1 MNETGQVF
9 DPGTLRRKPAAIL
22 GAGVSGDGAGTLLRA
37 LEWEYQT
44 YDERGRAFGL
54 AEAQACSVVVVSPGF
69 EVDHPWLVHARE
81 AGVEIFGEAD
91 FASAFWPGPVVAVT
105 GTNGKTTLARFIERL
120 LREAGRPA
128 RALGNVGE
136 SFSAAAAEK
145 PEPDETAVLELS
157 SFQTETLRLLRP
169 DAVVWTNFAEDH
181 LDRHRDLSD
190 YFRAKARLVEALPE
204 GGTFLAGASVRESAE
219 ALGLALARSPLVA
232 RAEEAEGTELPA
244 FSPFRALPQRE
255 TLALGLAFAREAGIG
270 GEAVKKALAEFRGDP
285 HRMEK
290 VATVGRTTF
299 WNDSKA
305 TNFAA
310 ALAACRHFAGKALWI
325 GGGKDKGGDLAG
337 FARRLRELVAG
348 AYLVGETGPA
358 LGKLLAA
365 MGSPVTICENLAKAV
380 KAAYDDARDASDVL
394 FSPGFASLDSFSGYE
409 ERGKTFVDLVLNLKS
424 PARGRT
430 PSD

>member
-1 MNETGQVF
+1 MNETGYFF
-9 DPGTLRRKPAAIL
+9 DPGKLRRKPAAIL
-22 GAGVSGDGAGTLLRA
+22 GAGVSGNGAGTLLRA
-37 LEWEYQT
+37 LEWEYQI

-69 EVDHPWLVHARE
+69 KVDHPWLVHART

-91 FASAFWPGPVVAVT
+91 FASMFWPGPVVAVT
-105 GTNGKTTLARFIERL
+105 GTNGKTTLVRFIERL

-136 SFSAAAAEK
+136 SFAAAAAEK
-145 PEPDETAVLELS
+145 PRSDETAVLELS

-169 DAVVWTNFAEDH
+169 EVVVWTNFAEDH
-181 LDRHRDLSD
+181 IDRHRNLTD
-190 YFRAKARLVEALPE
+190 YFRAKGRLVEALPE
-204 GGTFLAGASVRESAE
+204 GGTFLAGASVVESAE
-219 ALGLALARSPLVA
+219 ALEILLTRSPLVA
-232 RAEEAEGTELPA
+232 SAEEASGTDLPA

-255 TLALGLAFAREAGIG
+255 TLALGLAFAREAGIPL
-270 GEAVKKALAEFRGDP
+270 EVVKKALAEFRGDP

-305 TNFAA
+305 TNFSA

-325 GGGKDKGGDLAG
+325 GGGKDKGGDLTG
-337 FARRLRELVAG
+337 FARRLSDLVAG
-348 AYLVGETGPA
+348 AYLVGETGPVMAKA
-358 LGKLLAA
+358 LADL
-365 MGSPVTICENLAKAV
+365 GSPVTLCESLAKAV
-380 KAAYDDARDASDVL
+380 RAAYDDAREIADVL
-394 FSPGFASLDSFSGYE
+394 FSPGFASLDAYSGYE
-409 ERGKTFVDLVLNLKS
+409 ERGKSFVNLVLNLKS

-430 PSD
+430 ASG